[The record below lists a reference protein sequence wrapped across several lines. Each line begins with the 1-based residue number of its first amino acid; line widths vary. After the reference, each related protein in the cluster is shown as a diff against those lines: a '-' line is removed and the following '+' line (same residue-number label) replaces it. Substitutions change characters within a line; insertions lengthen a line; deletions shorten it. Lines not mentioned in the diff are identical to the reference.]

1 MAVYLI
7 ADVTVTDEAWIADY
21 ATNVHDIAHKHGG
34 KYLSRSANI
43 STVEGE
49 PCKADMIAL
58 VEFPDMAALHAFIND
73 PEYKA
78 FRESRI
84 KGSISNLHVIDD
96 SDAAK
101 TIPYLPKG

>member
-21 ATNVHDIAHKHGG
+21 AINVHDIAHKHGG

-58 VEFPDMAALHAFIND
+58 VEFPDMAGLHAFIND

-96 SDAAK
+96 SDAAN